1 MPGEFFPDIIRRMLV
16 RNFKRCAFVLTALAS
31 LAVAAPSSAQSGAE
45 LSLYGGAAGGAFLPY
60 AKGMADFLNRVP
72 GVRARAVES
81 GGSIAN
87 LSVVQRDA
95 NAIGLA
101 FLPTVREAV
110 TSTGFAHGRSYGNV
124 RALLPA
130 FRSTYQ
136 IAVRGD
142 SDIGRVLDLDRKRV
156 GVGPVGG
163 TDELLFAVAAKD
175 LFIKPQFVNGSIAD
189 LGTALL
195 AGEIDAL
202 WVGARNP
209 IPAIAD
215 VTQKGNVRV
224 LGLSAWDLAGLTERY
239 PYLTPA
245 IVPANTYRGQSRS
258 FATVASWNLLVVHK
272 DLPED
277 TALAIVKAI
286 LEAPDPANDIHP
298 FAIETRAEF
307 LNENRVVDYHPG
319 LMRYLRERPA
329 KAR

>member
-1 MPGEFFPDIIRRMLV
+1 MPDEMFRDMIAAMLFH
-16 RNFKRCAFVLTALAS
+16 RFKRCVLIMAACAALVTQGPAR
-31 LAVAAPSSAQSGAE
+31 AQGSGE

-60 AKGMADFLNRVP
+60 AQGLASFLSRDRALRV
-72 GVRARAVES
+72 RAVES

-87 LSVVQRDA
+87 LTAVQREA

-101 FLPTVREAV
+101 FLPTVQEAA
-110 TSTGFAHGRSYGNV
+110 TATGFAQGRNYANI

-142 SDIGRVLDLDRKRV
+142 SDIGRILDLDRKRV
-156 GVGPVGG
+156 GVGPAGG

-175 LFIKPQFVNGSIAD
+175 LYLKPVFVNGTIAN
-189 LGTALL
+189 LGAALL
-195 AGEIDAL
+195 DGGIDAL
-202 WVGARNP
+202 WVGARSP

-215 VTQKGNVRV
+215 VTENGGARV
-224 LGLSAWDLAGLTERY
+224 IGLSAWDIAGLTTRY

-245 IVPANTYRGQSRS
+245 IVPANTYRGQARP
-258 FATVASWNLLVVHK
+258 FATVASWNLLVVNK
-272 DLPED
+272 DLPEE

-286 LEAPDPANDIHP
+286 LDTPDPATEIHP
-298 FAIETRAEF
+298 FASETRVEF

-319 LMRYLRERPA
+319 LLRYLRERPA
-329 KAR
+329 KPR